1 VPSEEYEYDGTTY
14 FYKDSEGRKIRWN
27 TKTQEW
33 TPPDQVPG
41 YQLSTYIYI
50 AVPVSMHHNSQVE

>member
-1 VPSEEYEYDGTTY
+1 MPSEEYEYDGTTY

-33 TPPDQVPG
+33 APPDQVPG
-41 YQLSTYIYI
+41 YQ
-50 AVPVSMHHNSQVE
+50 